1 MFRASATRQQ
11 HQGAA
16 PENEKVKLRTAAAQS
31 VQMRTGLQN

>member
-16 PENEKVKLRTAAAQS
+16 PKNEKVKLRTAAEA
-31 VQMRTGLQN
+31 